1 MCIETVVEV
10 ASLFVEHVLIIT
22 SISSF
27 HLSNMLKSHPHYHT
41 YAHHI
46 FLSQAEEVT
55 EPEVTEAQKSFF
67 GKVKDRLT
75 TTATPDKED
84 VPAKQSPPPPKKET
98 KAAAPPATP
107 VVTAQVAK
115 ATKTSDKVL
124 KATEVAKDEVKKKG
138 VQETKEKMSSKS
150 SAVAADDS
158 STPEPVEEEEEA
170 KEVEEV
176 KVEEKGTKRKLVKG
190 VTMIVAAGAVAVAR
204 NVVTA
209 WLGRGML

>member
-1 MCIETVVEV
+1 M
-10 ASLFVEHVLIIT
+10 HIT
-22 SISSF
+22 SF
-27 HLSNMLKSHPHYHT
+27 
-41 YAHHI
+41 
-46 FLSQAEEVT
+46 SQGEIT
-55 EPEVTEAQKSFF
+55 ETEVTEAQKSFF

-75 TTATPDKED
+75 TTTATPDKEEA
-84 VPAKQSPPPPKKET
+84 PAKQSPPPPPKKET
-98 KAAAPPATP
+98 KEAAVPPPAPPATP

-150 SAVAADDS
+150 SAVTDS
-158 STPEPVEEEEEA
+158 APEPVVDEEEVV

-190 VTMIVAAGAVAVAR
+190 VTLIVAAGAVAVAR